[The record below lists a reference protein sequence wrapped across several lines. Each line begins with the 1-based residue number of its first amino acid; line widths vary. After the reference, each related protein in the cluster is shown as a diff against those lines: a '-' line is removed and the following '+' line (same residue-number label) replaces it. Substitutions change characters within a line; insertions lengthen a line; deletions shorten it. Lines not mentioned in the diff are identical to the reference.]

1 MLLKE
6 DEEEEPEPA
15 PTRRSTLGASL
26 YRNRWEA
33 RQSEPQFPCHET
45 NWNRRRR
52 NSRSGTPLLE
62 RARSAAF
69 PLSFPLSLSPLPRS
83 ALLSRAHA
91 KRIDRHHSSGVV
103 DGTTA
108 SGGLVRG
115 SPARAT

>member
-62 RARSAAF
+62 LSSLSAIF
-69 PLSFPLSLSPLPRS
+69 SSLSLPPPSIRPSLPRS
-83 ALLSRAHA
+83 R
-91 KRIDRHHSSGVV
+91 
-103 DGTTA
+103 
-108 SGGLVRG
+108 
-115 SPARAT
+115 